1 MAVFNSLSD
10 RLQDTFDSLRGKGR
24 LTEDDINVAMREIR
38 LALLEADVNFRVVRA
53 FVSRCREQ
61 CLDAEVLSSLNPTQN
76 VVRIVL
82 DELTKLLG
90 SEDTELQLPETR
102 KPNVIMLVGLQGS
115 GKTTAASKL
124 AYLLKGQKRK
134 PLLAACDVH
143 RPAAADQLQTLGDEI
158 GVPVYRGD
166 GVDAV
171 RIAKHA
177 VDVVAAEQ
185 GSDVVIVDTAGRLQI
200 DEEMMQEAV
209 DIRDAVRPDQIL
221 MVVDAMTGQDIV
233 NVVNEFN
240 ARMDF
245 DGVIMSKLDGDAR
258 GGGALSVREVT
269 GKPIMFVSQGEKPDS
284 LEVFHPDRMA
294 RRILGMGDVI
304 GIIEEA
310 EKLSNEQSIADAE
323 RMLMEGFT
331 MDDMLSQLQQV
342 RKMGGIRKLAGMIPG
357 VDRALSQRG
366 ADVSD
371 DQIVPVEAMIR
382 SMTKEERA
390 KPRIINGQRR
400 KRTAQG
406 SGHTVQEVNQLIK
419 QWEQMDKMMGSL
431 RSMAMGGNSRKM
443 GRAMGNMMRDMGMDP
458 MEAEKLARMGGQA
471 GGLPENRQQR
481 RSRPKKKGKQQKK
494 RRR

>member
-10 RLQDTFDSLRGKGR
+10 RLQDTFDKLRGKGK

-53 FVSRCREQ
+53 FVQRCREQ
-61 CLDAEVLSSLNPTQN
+61 CLEAQVLTSLNPTQN
-76 VVRIVL
+76 VVRVVL

-90 SEDTELQLPETR
+90 STDAELVLPATR
-102 KPNVIMLVGLQGS
+102 KPNVIMMVGLQGS
-115 GKTTAASKL
+115 GKTTATAKL
-124 AYLLKGQKRK
+124 AYLLKRDGRK

-143 RPAAADQLQTLGDEI
+143 RPAAADQLETLGAEV
-158 GVPVYRGD
+158 GAPVWRGD
-166 GVDAV
+166 GKDAV
-171 RIAKHA
+171 AIAREA
-177 VDVVAAEQ
+177 VERVAAEK
-185 GSDVVIVDTAGRLQI
+185 GCDVVIVDTAGRLQI
-200 DEEMMQEAV
+200 DEVMMQEAV

-310 EKLSNEQSIADAE
+310 ERLSDEQSIADAE
-323 RMLMEGFT
+323 RMLMQGFT

-342 RKMGGIRKLAGMIPG
+342 RKMGGMRKLAGMLPG

-366 ADVSD
+366 ADLND
-371 DQIVPVEAMIR
+371 DQIIPIEAMIR

-400 KRTAQG
+400 LRIARG

-419 QWEQMDKMMGSL
+419 QWEQMDKMMSSL
-431 RSMAMGGNSRKM
+431 RSMAMGGNTRGMARSM
-443 GRAMGNMMRDMGMDP
+443 GDMMRNMGMDP
-458 MEAEKLARMGGQA
+458 AEAQKIARMGGTA
-471 GGLPENRQQR
+471 PAANRQQKR
-481 RSRPKKKGKQQKK
+481 ARPKKKGRQKK